1 MREAKTLLARISKTN
16 NIGELFMFN
25 LLLALITGLVIGW
38 NFHSFFMQLNPP
50 NIFKDKIS
58 IVQPIKEEIAPNVI
72 PLKESIQEIKKNIQ
86 IVKKNVAEEE
96 NISTTK
102 IKNIKK
108 TDTFYDFLHNDFFS
122 DAMNLYIDASESKLL
137 FYQPTLL
144 QYFESKVEENPQKA
158 LEQMLEFQELEPN
171 DRKIDIEILHEFDDN
186 NYVEKAKVLLNL
198 IKEKT
203 NKTEEY
209 THQVPLKKIGEH
221 FIIEVK
227 INNTPLSLLLDT
239 GATLTLVNETKL
251 PSSLHI
257 LKDNIILNTAGGEI
271 NAQLHEAETLSVG
284 DIELEKFQ
292 IVSSS
297 FEQKEAD
304 GLLGM
309 NFFKQFRFKI
319 DQEKSILYLSKKEG

>member
-1 MREAKTLLARISKTN
+1 
-16 NIGELFMFN
+16 MFN

-50 NIFKDKIS
+50 NIFKDKIN
-58 IVQPIKEEIAPNVI
+58 IVQPIKEEIDPNLI
-72 PLKESIQEIKKNIQ
+72 PLKENIQDIKKNIQ
-86 IVKKNVAEEE
+86 IVKNHIPEKVNKEE

-102 IKNIKK
+102 IKNIKR

-122 DAMNLYIDASESKLL
+122 DAMNIYIDASESKLL
-137 FYQPTLL
+137 FYQSTLL
-144 QYFESKVEENPQKA
+144 QYFEMKVEGNPQKA
-158 LEQMLEFQELEPN
+158 LEEMLEFQELEPN
-171 DRKIDIEILHEFDDN
+171 ERKVNIEILHEFDDN

-198 IKEKT
+198 IKEKI
-203 NKTEEY
+203 NNTEEY
-209 THQVPLKKIGEH
+209 THQLPLKKIAEH
-221 FIIEVK
+221 FIIDIK

-239 GATLTLVNETKL
+239 GATLTLINESKL
-251 PSSLHI
+251 PPLLTI
-257 LKDNIILNTAGGEI
+257 LKENIVLNTAGGEVH
-271 NAQLHEAETLSVG
+271 AKLHEAETLLVG
-284 DIELEKFQ
+284 DIELKKFQ

>member
-1 MREAKTLLARISKTN
+1 
-16 NIGELFMFN
+16 MFN

-50 NIFKDKIS
+50 NIFKDKIN
-58 IVQPIKEEIAPNVI
+58 IIQPIKEEIDPNLI
-72 PLKESIQEIKKNIQ
+72 PLKENIQDIKKNIQ
-86 IVKKNVAEEE
+86 IVKNHIPEKVNKEE

-102 IKNIKK
+102 IKNIRR

-122 DAMNLYIDASESKLL
+122 DAMNIYIDASESKLL
-137 FYQPTLL
+137 FYQSTLL
-144 QYFESKVEENPQKA
+144 QYFEMKVEGNPQKA
-158 LEQMLEFQELEPN
+158 LEEMLEFQELEPN
-171 DRKIDIEILHEFDDN
+171 ERKVNIEILHEFDDN
-186 NYVEKAKVLLNL
+186 NYIEKAKVLLNL
-198 IKEKT
+198 LKEKI
-203 NKTEEY
+203 NNTEEY
-209 THQVPLKKIGEH
+209 THQLPLKKIAEH
-221 FIIEVK
+221 FIIDVK

-239 GATLTLVNETKL
+239 GATLTLVNESKL
-251 PSSLHI
+251 PPLLTI
-257 LKDNIILNTAGGEI
+257 LKENIVLTTAGGAVH
-271 NAQLHEAETLSVG
+271 AQLHEAETLLVG
-284 DIELEKFQ
+284 EIELKKFQ